1 MTRAGAAGLLLL
13 VLGAAGCRPGTT
25 GPTLADRN
33 RAPVAAASIPALTL
47 VEGQVVLVE
56 ASPYFADPD
65 GDSLSYE
72 ARTDAAAARV
82 AVSGSLV
89 TVTAVSSG
97 RTILTLTARDPGGL
111 AATQSTGVTVR
122 PHQAPMAK
130 GTNPSVNLASSD
142 TDYVEVFSYFDDPD
156 GGALSFQAS
165 SSNPRVALA
174 SVSGLTM
181 SISGVAAGTT
191 TLMLTARDPGGLT
204 AAHEV
209 AVTVVPG
216 PTLGFREDFDSGLG
230 AWGVEQADTMLSEG
244 VLALTNIERGIAGR
258 ANRILEAPINFWEA
272 RVRLGRTQ
280 TDSVV
285 ASVIFATG
293 HERYAWYALDV
304 GSGVSVGGSDTNY
317 RFYVLDR
324 TRWPPE
330 NRWVVIEGTY
340 GVSDAIRDG
349 AGEFTE
355 IAASLDDGELRAWA
369 GETELFAVTLGDDH
383 PTRLIAIGLWV
394 FPLDGAEARTALF
407 DWVEVSGTHTA
418 GAATASAAT
427 DAPVAAT
434 EEPATRSAAVAAPAR
449 MLRLSGARPGAR

>member
-1 MTRAGAAGLLLL
+1 ML
-13 VLGAAGCRPGTT
+13 VLATAGCRPGTT

-47 VEGQVVLVE
+47 IEGQVVLVE
-56 ASPYFADPD
+56 ASPYFTDPD
-65 GDSLSYE
+65 GDTLSYE
-72 ARTDAAAARV
+72 ATTDAAAAQV
-82 AVSGSLV
+82 AVSGTQI
-89 TVTAVSSG
+89 TVTAVSTG
-97 RTILTLTARDPGGL
+97 RAILTLTARDPDGL

-122 PHQAPMAK
+122 PNRAPVAT
-130 GTNPSVNLASSD
+130 GSIPAVNLASGEVVP
-142 TDYVEVFSYFDDPD
+142 VEVASYFDDPD
-156 GGALSFQAS
+156 GGALSYQAS

-174 SVSGLTM
+174 SMSGLTM
-181 SISGVAAGTT
+181 SIAGVAAGTT
-191 TLMLTARDPGGLT
+191 TLALTAIDPGGLT

-216 PTLGFREDFDSGLG
+216 PTLGFREDFDSGLE
-230 AWGVEQADTMLSEG
+230 AWGVAQADTVLSEG
-244 VLALTNIERGIAGR
+244 VLALTNLERGIAGR
-258 ANRILEAPINFWEA
+258 ANRDLEAPINFWEVRA
-272 RVRLGRTQ
+272 RLGRTQ

-330 NRWVVIEGTY
+330 NRWVVIEGAF
-340 GVSDAIRDG
+340 GISDAVQDG

-355 IAASLDDGELRAWA
+355 IAASLDDGELRARA
-369 GETELFAVTLGDDH
+369 GETELFAITLGSDH
-383 PTRLIAIGLWV
+383 PTRLTAVGLWV

-418 GAATASAAT
+418 GAATASAAM
-427 DAPVAAT
+427 AASARIPRL
-434 EEPATRSAAVAAPAR
+434 PAF
-449 MLRLSGARPGAR
+449 GPGAR